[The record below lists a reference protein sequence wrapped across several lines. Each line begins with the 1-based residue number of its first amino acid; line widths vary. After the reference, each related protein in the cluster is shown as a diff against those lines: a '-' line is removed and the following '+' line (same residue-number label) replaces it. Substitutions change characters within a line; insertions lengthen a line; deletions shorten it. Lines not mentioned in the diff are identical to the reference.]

1 MLVEPKANS
10 PMKVLI
16 VDDEIFI
23 RESLSIFLED
33 EGFEVITA
41 ENGRIGIEEFIK
53 NQPDIVILDLRMPEM
68 SGMEVIPKIREI
80 TDLVPIIIVSGNNE
94 ISDAVEALRIGAW
107 DYITKPIQDLNIML
121 HRIDL
126 VLNQA
131 VLLKDNRNYQNHLEE
146 MVDERTKDLRLSQS
160 KLSEAM
166 FNTILVLT
174 QTIEAKDPYTRGHCL
189 RVSEYSVA
197 MGTELGFSKT
207 DLYNLQLGALLHDI
221 GKIGIPGIILNK
233 PGKLTPEEYEVI
245 KKHPEIG
252 ENILQNIEYF
262 KPFLNIIRHHHE
274 WENGNGY
281 PDKESG
287 SSTISSAI
295 VAVTDVYDSLV
306 TDRPYRIAMTTEKAL
321 EILKEQS
328 GSQFSPDIVNLF
340 INKKIYRIQHDN
352 KLKIEFDFQY

>member
-1 MLVEPKANS
+1 MLIEPKSNS

-33 EGFEVITA
+33 EGFEVLTA
-41 ENGRIGIEEFIK
+41 ENGLTGIEGFRN

-80 TDLVPIIIVSGNNE
+80 TDLVPIIIISGNNE
-94 ISDAVEALRIGAW
+94 VSDAVEALRIGAW
-107 DYITKPIQDLNIML
+107 DYITKPIQDLNMML
-121 HRIDL
+121 HRMEL

-131 VLLKDNRNYQNHLEE
+131 LLLKENRNYHNHLEE
-146 MVDERTKDLRLSQS
+146 MVDERTKDLQLNQS

-189 RVSEYSVA
+189 HVSEYSVA
-197 MGTELGFSKT
+197 IGRELGFSKT

-221 GKIGIPGIILNK
+221 GKTGIPGIILNK

-252 ENILQNIEYF
+252 ENILKHIDYF
-262 KPFLNIIRHHHE
+262 KPFLHIIRHHHE
-274 WENGNGY
+274 WDNGNGY
-281 PDKESG
+281 PDKEIG
-287 SSTISSAI
+287 STSVSSAV
-295 VAVTDVYDSLV
+295 VAVADVYDSLI
-306 TDRPYRIAMTTEKAL
+306 TDRPYRNAMTTEKAL
-321 EILKEQS
+321 KILKEQK
-328 GSQFSPDIVNLF
+328 GTQFCPKIVDLF
-340 INKKIYRIQHDN
+340 LDKKIYRIQHND
-352 KLKIEFDFQY
+352 KLKIEFNF

>member
-1 MLVEPKANS
+1 MLEEPRANS

-16 VDDEIFI
+16 VDDEVFI

-41 ENGRIGIEEFIK
+41 ENGRIGVEKFIK
-53 NQPDIVILDLRMPEM
+53 NKPDIVILDLRMPEM
-68 SGMEVIPKIREI
+68 SGMEVIQKIREI

-94 ISDAVEALRIGAW
+94 VSDAVEALRIGAW
-107 DYITKPIQDLNIML
+107 DYITKPIKDLNIML
-121 HRIDL
+121 HRMDL

-131 VLLKDNRNYQNHLEE
+131 LLLKENRNYQNHLEE
-146 MVDERTKDLRLSQS
+146 MVAERTKDLQLSQS

-197 MGTELGFSKT
+197 MGSELGFSKT
-207 DLYNLQLGALLHDI
+207 ELYNLQLGALLHDI

-233 PGKLTPEEYEVI
+233 PGKLTPEEYEII

-252 ENILQNIEYF
+252 ENILKNIDYF

-274 WENGNGY
+274 WADGKGY
-281 PDKESG
+281 PDKISG
-287 SSTISSAI
+287 HNPVSSAI
-295 VAVTDVYDSLV
+295 VAVSDVYDSLV
-306 TDRPYRIAMTTEKAL
+306 TDRPYRNAMSTERAL
-321 EILKEQS
+321 EIIKDQT
-328 GSQFSPDIVNLF
+328 GSQFSPEIVDLF
-340 INKKIYRIQHDN
+340 IEKKIYRIQHDDN
-352 KLKIEFDFQY
+352 LKIEFDFQY

>member
-1 MLVEPKANS
+1 MRLEPKVNS
-10 PMKVLI
+10 QVKVLI
-16 VDDEIFI
+16 IDDEVFI
-23 RESLSIFLED
+23 RESLSFFLED

-41 ENGRIGIEEFIK
+41 ENGRTGVDKFIT

-68 SGMEVIPKIREI
+68 SGMEVLPKIREI

-94 ISDAVEALRIGAW
+94 VSDAVEALRIGAW
-107 DYITKPIQDLNIML
+107 DYITKPIQDLNMML
-121 HRIDL
+121 HRMDL

-131 VLLKDNRNYQNHLEE
+131 LLLKENRNYQNHLEE
-146 MVDERTKDLRLSQS
+146 MVDERTKDLKLSQS

-233 PGKLTPEEYEVI
+233 PDKLTPEEYEII

-252 ENILQNIEYF
+252 EDILHNIEYF
-262 KPFLNIIRHHHE
+262 KPFLSIIRHHHE
-274 WENGNGY
+274 WDDGNGY
-281 PDKESG
+281 PDKKSG
-287 SSTISSAI
+287 SSHVSSAI

-306 TDRPYRIAMTTEKAL
+306 TDRPYRTAMSTQKAL
-321 EILKEQS
+321 KILKEQK
-328 GSQFSPDIVNLF
+328 GSQFSPKIVDLF
-340 INKKIYRIQHDN
+340 IDKKIYRIQHNDN
-352 KLKIEFDFQY
+352 LKIEFDFQY

>member
-1 MLVEPKANS
+1 MLMEPKINS
-10 PMKVLI
+10 AMKVLI
-16 VDDEIFI
+16 IDDEVSI

-41 ENGRIGIEEFIK
+41 GNGYIGVENFK
-53 NQPDIVILDLRMPEM
+53 NNQPDIVILDLRMPEM

-80 TDLVPIIIVSGNNE
+80 NDLIPIIIISGNNE

-107 DYITKPIQDLNIML
+107 DYITKPIQDLNMML
-121 HRIDL
+121 HRMDI

-131 VLLKDNRNYQNHLEE
+131 LLLRENRMYQNHLEE
-146 MVDERTKDLRLSQS
+146 MVDERTRNLRLSQS

-174 QTIEAKDPYTRGHCL
+174 QTIEAKDPYTQGHCL

-197 MGTELGFSKT
+197 MGRELGFSRE

-233 PGKLTPEEYEVI
+233 PGKLTPEEYEII
-245 KKHPEIG
+245 KKHSVIG
-252 ENILQNIEYF
+252 ENILKNIDYF
-262 KPFLNIIRHHHE
+262 KPFLGIIRHHHE
-274 WENGNGY
+274 WDNGEGY
-281 PDKESG
+281 PDSIEC
-287 SSTISSAI
+287 SSCISAAI

-306 TDRPYRIAMTTEKAL
+306 TERPYRTALSTEKAL
-321 EILKEQS
+321 EILIEQK
-328 GSQFSPDIVNLF
+328 GSQFSPDIVDLF
-340 INKKIYRIQHDN
+340 IDKQIYRIKHDD
-352 KLKIEFDFQY
+352 KLKIDFDFQY

>member
-1 MLVEPKANS
+1 MLEEPKINS
-10 PMKVLI
+10 ALKVLI
-16 VDDEIFI
+16 IDDEVFI

-41 ENGRIGIEEFIK
+41 ENGRCGIEKFK
-53 NQPDIVILDLRMPEM
+53 NSQPDIVILDLRMPEM

-94 ISDAVEALRIGAW
+94 ICDAVEALRIGAW
-107 DYITKPIQDLNIML
+107 DYITKPIQDLNMML
-121 HRIDL
+121 HRMDI

-131 VLLKDNRNYQNHLEE
+131 LLLRENRMYQNHLED
-146 MVDERTKDLRLSQS
+146 MVDERTKDLKLSQS

-197 MGTELGFSKT
+197 MGRELGFSRE

-233 PGKLTPEEYEVI
+233 PGKLTPEEYEI
-245 KKHPEIG
+245 IQKHPVIG
-252 ENILQNIEYF
+252 ENILKNIDYF
-262 KPFLNIIRHHHE
+262 KPFLGIIRHHHE
-274 WENGNGY
+274 WENGKGY
-281 PDKESG
+281 PDSMECNPCL
-287 SSTISSAI
+287 STAI
-295 VAVTDVYDSLV
+295 VAVTDVYDSLI
-306 TDRPYRIAMTTEKAL
+306 TDRPYRTAVSTEKAL
-321 EILKEQS
+321 EILIEQK
-328 GSQFSPDIVNLF
+328 GIQFSPDMVDLF
-340 INKKIYRIQHDN
+340 IDKKIYRIKHDN
-352 KLKIEFDFQY
+352 KLKIEFEFQY

>member
-252 ENILQNIEYF
+252 EKILKNIDYF

-274 WENGNGY
+274 WTDGMGY
-281 PDKESG
+281 PDKISDHI
-287 SSTISSAI
+287 SLSSAI

-306 TDRPYRIAMTTEKAL
+306 TDRPYRLAMSTEKAL

-328 GSQFSPDIVNLF
+328 GSQFSSDIVNLF
-340 INKKIYRIQHDN
+340 IDKKIYRIQHDD

>member
-1 MLVEPKANS
+1 MLVESKAHS
-10 PMKVLI
+10 LMKVLI
-16 VDDEIFI
+16 VDDEVFI

-33 EGFEVITA
+33 EGFDVISA
-41 ENGRIGIEEFIK
+41 ENGRIGIEKFKIH
-53 NQPDIVILDLRMPEM
+53 QPDIVILDLRMPEM
-68 SGMEVIPKIREI
+68 SGMDVIPIIREI
-80 TDLVPIIIVSGNNE
+80 TDTVPIIIVSGNNE
-94 ISDAVEALRIGAW
+94 VGDAVEALRIGAW

-121 HRIDL
+121 HRMDL

-131 VLLKDNRNYQNHLEE
+131 LLLKDNRNYQNHLEE
-146 MVDERTKDLRLSQS
+146 MVDERTKDLKLSQN

-197 MGTELGFSKT
+197 IGTELGFSNT
-207 DLYNLQLGALLHDI
+207 ELYNLQLGALLHDI

-233 PGKLTPEEYEVI
+233 PGKLTPEEYEII

-252 ENILQNIEYF
+252 ESILQNIEYF

-274 WENGNGY
+274 WNDGNGY
-281 PDKESG
+281 PDKKSCSG
-287 SSTISSAI
+287 PDSSAI
-295 VAVTDVYDSLV
+295 VAIADVYDSLV
-306 TDRPYRIAMTTEKAL
+306 TDRPYRTAMSTDKAL
-321 EILKEQS
+321 IILQEQKGTQFCPEIV
-328 GSQFSPDIVNLF
+328 DIF
-340 INKKIYRIQHDN
+340 IDKKIYRIKHND

>member
-1 MLVEPKANS
+1 MPVEPRGNS

-41 ENGRIGIEEFIK
+41 ENGCIGIEEFK
-53 NQPDIVILDLRMPEM
+53 NNQPDIVILDLRMPEI

-94 ISDAVEALRIGAW
+94 VSDAVEALRIGAW
-107 DYITKPIQDLNIML
+107 DYITKPIQDLNTML
-121 HRIDL
+121 HRMDL

-131 VLLKDNRNYQNHLEE
+131 LLLKDNRMYQNHLEE
-146 MVDERTKDLRLSQS
+146 MVAERTQDLELSRN

-197 MGTELGFSKT
+197 MGVELGFSKT
-207 DLYNLQLGALLHDI
+207 ELYNLQLGALLHDI

-233 PGKLTPEEYEVI
+233 PGKLTPEEYEII
-245 KKHPEIG
+245 KKHPAIG
-252 ENILQNIEYF
+252 EKILQNIDYF

-274 WENGNGY
+274 WDNGCGY
-281 PDKESG
+281 PDKECG
-287 SSTISSAI
+287 STHVGSTI
-295 VAVTDVYDSLV
+295 VAVADVYDSLV
-306 TDRPYRIAMTTEKAL
+306 TDRPYRNAMSTEKAL
-321 EILKEQS
+321 EILNEQK
-328 GSQFSPDIVNLF
+328 GSQFCPKIIDLF
-340 INKKIYRIQHDN
+340 MDKKIYRIQHDD